1 MYRYKI
7 TFAYDGTNFSGFQI
21 QPHRRTVEQTLK
33 DVVNRIAKNPRPALN
48 VIGSGRTDAG
58 VHALNQVAH
67 FDCPYHLS
75 GESMR
80 RALNSLLPRD
90 ILVKKA
96 VEVAPDFHARYSAHR
111 KTYRYRVS
119 QGEFVDP
126 FKRNY
131 TAHYK
136 YPLDIDRMAKA
147 AQDFVGQHDFT
158 SFVASGSQAK
168 SNVRTISQVLVFR
181 DEHDHEVI
189 FEFTGNGF
197 LYNQVRIMVAFLLE
211 IGSHQR
217 PISDVKRVLA
227 AKDREQAR
235 MTAPASGLYLVSVD
249 YGEQSVDDNSE
260 NR

>member
-33 DVVNRIAKNPRPALN
+33 DAVNKIAKKPNPPLA

-80 RALNSLLPRD
+80 KALNSLLPRD
-90 ILVKKA
+90 ILVKSA
-96 VEVAPDFHARYSAHR
+96 VEVSSNFHARYSAHR
-111 KTYRYRVS
+111 KTYRYRVN
-119 QGEFVDP
+119 QGDFVDP

-131 TAHYK
+131 AAHYK
-136 YPLDIDRMAKA
+136 YPLDVSLMNRA

-168 SNVRTISQVLVFR
+168 SNVRTIEKARVFR
-181 DEHDHEVI
+181 DQPNHEVI

-211 IGSHQR
+211 IGSKQR
-217 PISDVKRVLA
+217 PADDVVRVLA
-227 AKDREQAR
+227 ARDREQAR
-235 MTAPASGLYLVSVD
+235 MTAPACGLYLVSVD
-249 YGEQSVDDNSE
+249 YGDESIDDQTE